1 MVNNESYFEQFRK
14 NTIGY
19 NTTYQTAYG
28 KQNLLYADWV
38 AGGRLYKPIEDALSY
53 KFGPFVANTHTE
65 TSETGT
71 LMTKSYHYAQQIIK
85 QHVNASSD
93 DVLIHAGFGMTS
105 AINKF
110 QRILGLRLKSQKKQ
124 NIPENER
131 PVVFISHMEHHSN
144 HTSWLTTIADVV
156 IIEPGNDL
164 LFSTGNLK
172 LKLEQFKNRKFKI
185 GAFSAAS
192 NVTGIELPVHE
203 IAKIMHQ
210 YGGLCFIDY
219 AMSAPYVDINMHPSN
234 EMEKLDAILFSPHKF
249 LGGPGSSGVLIFD
262 KRLYNNEIPD
272 NPGGGTV
279 NWTNA
284 WNEYK
289 FIDDIET
296 REDGG
301 TPGFLQA
308 IRTAMAIKLKEKMGT
323 KNIRNREHEILKII
337 FDKLPKING
346 INILAGNVT
355 KRLGAISFYHNDI
368 HYNLLVRLLSDRFG
382 IQVRGGCAC
391 AGTYG
396 HILLGVSKEESK
408 RITRKIDKGDLS
420 EKPGWVRLSIHPVM
434 TNKEINYI
442 INAIEEIVK
451 NHKIWAED
459 YNYNPA
465 NNEFYHK
472 TFNETIN
479 YKDWF
484 SV

>member
-1 MVNNESYFEQFRK
+1 M
-14 NTIGY
+14 I
-19 NTTYQTAYG
+19 
-28 KQNLLYADWV
+28 
-38 AGGRLYKPIEDALSY
+38 
-53 KFGPFVANTHTE
+53 
-65 TSETGT
+65 
-71 LMTKSYHYAQQIIK
+71 
-85 QHVNASSD
+85 
-93 DVLIHAGFGMTS
+93 
-105 AINKF
+105 
-110 QRILGLRLKSQKKQ
+110 LKSQKKQ

-164 LFSTGNLK
+164 LFSTVNLK